1 MKKLFF
7 TFILLIGIAA
17 NGFAYDFSAVCESG
31 QTLYYTILDNP
42 LHRVIVDKGEMLST
56 ISGDVVVPV
65 TVEHNG
71 ITYTVYGIGEH
82 AFIGD
87 TLLSSIILSDSIRYI
102 QEGAFFKCSN
112 LRHTSL
118 GTSVQSIG
126 NSVFS
131 RCSKLESIDFSDAL
145 FSIGDRAFSSCAFQ
159 SISIPNSVVEMGEA
173 VFSDCSLLK
182 EAILPD
188 SLCWGIT
195 TSMFENCTN
204 LQRVE
209 LPNHINAIGSHA
221 FENCSFLESI
231 ELSTMID
238 GIGSF
243 AFSGCSSLAEINL
256 ILNDRARVQSSAFY
270 NCNNLKLLTIDVPY
284 SYGEVFFDSNVFSGT
299 GLESITIKCKKVP
312 TIVQNTFEGVSRT
325 IPIVVPCGLL
335 SQYEEDEYWGEFVNI
350 QEDMLY
356 ANTIVTEYDGMG
368 TVQILHEPTSCEDGL
383 LEVLAIPN
391 DGNRFLY
398 WLISDFGFVAH
409 DNPLSIKPVVDGPIK
424 AVFDG
429 TGVDENTVIPIDVYP
444 NPTNGLICI
453 DVEGLDRIE
462 VYSITGQFIKEFKSN
477 EIDIA
482 GQEAGTYLFKVF
494 TSSGLV
500 TKQIIKK

>member
-1 MKKLFF
+1 MKKHVITLS
-7 TFILLIGIAA
+7 LLIGIAA
-17 NGFAYDFSAVCESG
+17 NSFAYDFSAVCESG
-31 QTLYYTILDNP
+31 QTLYYTILNDQY
-42 LHRVIVDKGEMLST
+42 HRVIVDRGEEFF
-56 ISGDVVVPV
+56 ISGDVIVPM

-145 FSIGDRAFSSCAFQ
+145 FSIGDRTFSSCAFQ

-182 EAILPD
+182 VAILPD

-209 LPNHINAIGSHA
+209 LPNQINAIGPHA

-238 GIGSF
+238 GIGSY
-243 AFSGCSSLAEINL
+243 AFSGCSSLIEANL
-256 ILNDRARVQSSAFY
+256 ILNDRARVSASAFY
-270 NCNNLKLLTIDVPY
+270 NCSNLKRLLIDVPY
-284 SYGEVFFDSNVFSGT
+284 SYGDVYLESNAFKGT
-299 GLESITIKCKKVP
+299 GLESITIKCQKKP
-312 TIVQNTFEGVSRT
+312 NITQNTFEGVSKT
-325 IPIVVPCGLL
+325 IPIIVPCGLAPL
-335 SQYEEDEYWGEFVNI
+335 YEDAEYWGEFTNI
-350 QEDMLY
+350 QEDLLY
-356 ANTIVTEYDGMG
+356 SYNIVTDYDGMG

-383 LEVLAIPN
+383 LELLAIPQ
-391 DGNRFLY
+391 DGFRFINWY
-398 WLISDFGFVAH
+398 ISDYGFVSIS
-409 DNPLSIKPVVDGPIK
+409 NPLSIEPFADGPIK
-424 AVFDG
+424 AIFDQ
-429 TGVDENTVIPIDVYP
+429 TDVDENSLAIDVYP
-444 NPTNGLICI
+444 NPTDGIICI
-453 DVEGLDRIE
+453 DIEGLERIE
-462 VYSITGQFIKEFKSN
+462 VYAINGQFIKESSSN
-477 EIDIA
+477 EVDITA
-482 GQEAGTYLFKVF
+482 QDAGTYLLKVF
-494 TSSGLV
+494 TSSGCV
-500 TKQIIKK
+500 TKQIIKQ